1 MTCRA
6 AAGLLAIAFI
16 ASAHIRPPTAAAAGL
31 MMPTALARLADSTA
45 PQANAETEKK
55 PRTAEERM
63 RARFPQPVRVGDLI
77 GLPLLDASH
86 STLGYVSQV
95 VRRKDGRID
104 LIVAYGGLLERL
116 VGDTRPIAVPIEV
129 VGIRGRE
136 LASLDMPRAEYATAA
151 TWQGNDAAVL
161 PLQESVLVALCRGY

>member
-16 ASAHIRPPTAAAAGL
+16 ASVHAGPLTATAAGL
-31 MMPTALARLADSTA
+31 TMPVASVWIADSDA
-45 PQANAETEKK
+45 PPANAETEKK
-55 PRTAEERM
+55 TRTPNERM
-63 RARFPQPVRVGDLI
+63 RARYPQPVRVGDLI

-95 VRRKDGRID
+95 VRSDDGGIE
-104 LIVAYGGLLERL
+104 LIVAYGGFLERL
-116 VGDTRPIAVPIEV
+116 GGNTRPVAVPIEV

-136 LASLDMPRAEYATAA
+136 LASLDMPRTEYATVP
-151 TWQGNDAAVL
+151 TWRRTDAAVL
-161 PLQESVLVALCRGY
+161 PPDATVQVALCRGY